1 MFDNNH
7 IRYVDLHLL
16 TGQVDLILEALEL
29 YAFNLHKVWAVSRD
43 NELEELRN
51 ALLFHTYEGILD
63 KYNTSSYRIGY
74 DVMKECDLQIV
85 RNKKGKYE
93 KIKKFPKM
101 A

>member
-1 MFDNNH
+1 MFDSDH

-63 KYNTSSYRIGY
+63 KYKNSSYQVGY
-74 DVMKECDLQIV
+74 NVTKECNLQI
-85 RNKKGKYE
+85 RRK
-93 KIKKFPKM
+93 
-101 A
+101 